1 MIDIDFIIIF
11 MIRNNNCTLY
21 AIFHWNTM
29 MTVYLSCFTLK
40 WHISFFFS
48 QISNSWFIGILCQ
61 NVSKQLKN
69 HINFNFQYWSTKK
82 FEVTQLPL
90 HKEESTKQRINIMG
104 QPIVAN
110 LNLKSDVDRPASG
123 KLGQSTTVPSQCDQL
138 S

>member
-1 MIDIDFIIIF
+1 MFYIKISCIIVLLTNFTSVIFWYFLAQFLKLSNNSLCFDIQ
-11 MIRNNNCTLY
+11 
-21 AIFHWNTM
+21 
-29 MTVYLSCFTLK
+29 YLSTP
-40 WHISFFFS
+40 I
-48 QISNSWFIGILCQ
+48 
-61 NVSKQLKN
+61 
-69 HINFNFQYWSTKK
+69 

-90 HKEESTKQRINIMG
+90 HKEAKTKQRINIMG